1 MENLDSLKYVPPQEE
16 GAQSN
21 TTAEKTLDTEVLA
34 KQFFDKA
41 VNRLM
46 NVNDWSSYTGALTA
60 NFQLCDS
67 KGNEVQRPVEMH
79 DYFKI
84 DVPGPG
90 TVTGDGYDWV
100 QVEALEKYTAAH
112 EDMVLITVRPAN
124 NPLNDKEDVAHF
136 FTDESTS
143 SFIVKRTGT
152 KVTVEVHGRNEKPNT
167 KADSIIDK
175 ARNVFAGSV
184 AVSLFSKYQWKS
196 LVEGLLDFEL

>member
-1 MENLDSLKYVPPQEE
+1 MENSDSLKYIPSQQE

-21 TTAEKTLDTEVLA
+21 TTAEKTLDSEVLA
-34 KQFFDKA
+34 KQFFEKTA
-41 VNRLM
+41 TRLM
-46 NVNDWSSYTGALTA
+46 NVNEWSSYTGVFTA
-60 NFQLCDS
+60 DFQLYDS
-67 KGNEVQRPVEMH
+67 KGNEVQRPVQMH

-90 TVTGDGYDWV
+90 TITGEGYDWV
-100 QVEALEKYTAAH
+100 QVETLEKYTAPQ
-112 EDMVLITVRPAN
+112 EDMVLITVRPTH
-124 NPLNDKEDVAHF
+124 NPLNDKKDIAHF

-143 SFIVKRTGT
+143 SFIVKRTGI
-152 KVTVEVHGRNEKPNT
+152 KVTAEVHGRNEKPNT

-196 LVEGLLDFEL
+196 MAEGLLNFEL

>member
-1 MENLDSLKYVPPQEE
+1 MENLDSLKYVPPQQE

-34 KQFFDKA
+34 KQFFDKTA
-41 VNRLM
+41 TRLM
-46 NVNDWSSYTGALTA
+46 NINNWSSYTGALTA
-60 NFQLCDS
+60 DFQLCDS
-67 KGNEVQRPVEMH
+67 KGNEVQRPVQMH

-84 DVPGPG
+84 NVPGPG

-100 QVEALEKYTAAH
+100 QVEALEKYTAPH
-112 EDMVLITVRPAN
+112 EDMVLITVRPTN
-124 NPLNDKEDVAHF
+124 NPLSDKKDIAHF

-143 SFIVKRTGT
+143 SFIVKRTGI
-152 KVTVEVHGRNEKPNT
+152 KVTAEVHGRNEKPNT